1 MKRGHTER
9 LYAFSVLGEIMERR
23 KRIKMST
30 PQEVRRTL
38 SRVANMVLNGELE
51 AKEANAIMYACNS
64 VLNAIRTDD
73 QQAKLDELERLINQR
88 GRK

>member
-9 LYAFSVLGEIMERR
+9 LYAFSVSGEIMER